1 MQWPFEAWGASAV
14 FSGHDHVYQR
24 ITFKENPNF
33 PYVVNGLG
41 GRWGFYDCDITP
53 LDTELFD
60 SFCFN
65 QNYGAIQATAN
76 KDQLTIK
83 LYAIDDDQ
91 NPIDEFVILDD

>member
-1 MQWPFEAWGASAV
+1 V
-14 FSGHDHVYQR
+14 FY
-24 ITFKENPNF
+24 
-33 PYVVNGLG
+33 
-41 GRWGFYDCDITP
+41 
-53 LDTELFD
+53 
-60 SFCFN
+60 FN